1 MLHNI
6 QILVSL
12 RIQMLFQKNILQ
24 RPFNQRQR
32 SPDFMCHIGKEI
44 YFSVIDLAFFF
55 LLKLL
60 ELTAMQSAATLPEIP
75 KGIYRTD
82 NKQQYINAICP
93 ERKIK
98 RRKNMNI

>member
-1 MLHNI
+1 
-6 QILVSL
+6 
-12 RIQMLFQKNILQ
+12 
-24 RPFNQRQR
+24 
-32 SPDFMCHIGKEI
+32 MCHIGKEI
-44 YFSVIDLAFFF
+44 YFSVINLAFFF

-60 ELTAMQSAATLPEIP
+60 ELTAMLPAAALPEIA